1 MHIVPVPPE
10 PAKIDSFSESHVTL
24 SWGAPKASQGVEL
37 TYLVKYTTEFWNL
50 TKNETV
56 KNATTYIFNGLYA
69 GTNYDFEVR
78 VKAGTQESC
87 PVIVSQM
94 TSKLF
99 TMSDIFTFF

>member
-1 MHIVPVPPE
+1 VHTVPVQPE

-50 TKNETV
+50 AKNVIV
-56 KNATTYIFNGLYA
+56 KNATTYIFHGLHA

-78 VKAGTQESC
+78 VKAGTQESS
-87 PVIVSQM
+87 PVTVSQM
-94 TSKLF
+94 TSK
-99 TMSDIFTFF
+99 